1 MDTKASTANRVHLQK
16 CPICKQSSL
25 QTHLSVPDPAQSGE
39 IFELLRCP
47 KCQLVLTQ
55 DAPDATSIGPYYD
68 FPEYVSHT
76 DTQQGLFF
84 QLYHWVRSIMVRR
97 KAQLVRRWKKSPG
110 KLLDYGS
117 GTGFFLHHMVQEGW
131 QGIGLEINEGARNHA
146 RSKWKLDIY
155 SPDRLDNFREEFD
168 VITLWHVLEHI
179 HTLDQTV
186 MQLIRALKPG
196 GLLVIAVPNYTS
208 FDAKYYGK
216 DWAAYD
222 VPRHLWHFAPESVVR
237 LVRNL
242 TCLAKKSMPF
252 DAFYVSLL
260 SEKYRQSGI
269 LGRLR
274 APLIAALSNGKAIF
288 DPIKASSVIYVFQKP
303 MV

>member
-1 MDTKASTANRVHLQK
+1 MDTKASTSNRVHLQK

-222 VPRHLWHFAPESVVR
+222 VPRHLWHFAPASILR
-237 LVRNL
+237 LVRGV
-242 TCLAKKSMPF
+242 TCVSKRSMPF
-252 DAFYVSLL
+252 DSYYVSLL
-260 SEKYRQSGI
+260 SEKYRNSG
-269 LGRLR
+269 LPGRLR
-274 APLIAALSNGKAIF
+274 GMWNALRSNMMAMF
-288 DPIKASSVIYVFQKP
+288 RPSRASSVIYVFQKP
-303 MV
+303 LV